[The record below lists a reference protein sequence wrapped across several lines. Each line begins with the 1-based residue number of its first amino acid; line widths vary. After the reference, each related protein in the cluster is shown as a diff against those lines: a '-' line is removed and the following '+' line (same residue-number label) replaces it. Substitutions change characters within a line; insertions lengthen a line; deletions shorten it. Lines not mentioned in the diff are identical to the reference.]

1 MCFYLDHVHLP
12 NNMVDFLYDV
22 TTQIRPKLAAY
33 LEYQKKKRR
42 SLKHINRSCAKN
54 GKRFLLVFH

>member
-1 MCFYLDHVHLP
+1 MDLYPYIWKFSKTHALSAKDMCFYLDNVHLL

-22 TTQIRPKLAAY
+22 TKQIRPKLAAY

-42 SLKHINRSCAKN
+42 S
-54 GKRFLLVFH
+54 